1 MQQAQRFSV
10 AAPADGVAPVRIL
23 MPSPIGALGVELR
36 STVVT
41 RVVID
46 PAATERATFT
56 PLHKMCGGEPLDEV
70 CGRLAEYFAGAR
82 RKLDVEWSLAPS
94 GCTGFARRVLKETA
108 KIPYG
113 KTRTF
118 ESLAEVT
125 GRPDAHPQVLAA
137 LLTNPI
143 PIVIACHRVIAADGG
158 LGGYVAGIERKRWL
172 LSAESAPRLE
182 L

>member
-1 MQQAQRFSV
+1 
-10 AAPADGVAPVRIL
+10 
-23 MPSPIGALGVELR
+23 MPSPIGPLGVELR
-36 STVVT
+36 LTAVT

-46 PAATERATFT
+46 PAAAERAAFT
-56 PLHKMCGGEPLDEV
+56 PLHEVRSELLDEV
-70 CGRLAEYFAGAR
+70 CGRLSEYFAGAR
-82 RKLDVEWSLAPS
+82 RKLDIEWNLGAS

-108 KIPYG
+108 KVPYG

-118 ESLAEVT
+118 ESIADVA
-125 GRPDAHPQVLAA
+125 GRPDAHPQVLAV

-172 LSAESAPRLE
+172 LAAESSPRIE
-182 L
+182 P